1 MSRRPQKPNRRAS
14 SPQASASSP
23 REFRLPENTTPA
35 LPAVEDFAGLDMPAA
50 LLKTLTAQ
58 GVTTPFP
65 IQAATLPN
73 SLAGRDLLGRGR
85 TGSGK
90 TLAFGLALLARTA
103 GLRAEPKA
111 PLALVLVPTRELAQ
125 QVTDAL
131 TPYATAVNLRLATVV
146 GGLSITKQA
155 GTLRRGA
162 EVVVA
167 TPGRLNDLVE
177 RGDCVLDQVRI
188 TVLDEADQMTDMGF
202 LPQITKLIQHVRPD
216 GQRMLFS
223 ATLDRN
229 IDRLVQRF
237 LTDPVVH
244 SVDPSAGAVTT
255 MEHHVLHVQDETDKK
270 AVTTRIAAR
279 DGRVILFLDTKRSA
293 DRLAKRLLA
302 VGVRAAALHGGRS
315 QPQRNRT
322 LEQFKNGQVT
332 ALVATNV
339 AARGIHVDDLDLVVN
354 VDPPTDHKD
363 YLHRG
368 GRTARAG
375 GSGSV
380 VTLVLPDQKRDVTR
394 LMSDAGIRPRTARIT
409 SSDAELT
416 TITGARE
423 PSGVAVTIEVPSRRR
438 RPARRPAPS
447 AAGAPADAAETAAGQ
462 YGDRCGSPYGEP
474 GLDRRAAAGTTASD
488 STSASGGRGAA
499 RRAGSGG
506 ATGGAVGA
514 GGRSADRQSA
524 AGAATRAAS
533 GKVARGSGRRTAAGG
548 ATGGAAGTGGRGS
561 GSRGGRRAPPRD
573 ALPLNAAGGHLTTV
587 AGRADTCAGSAPVT
601 VAGVGRICRSDVVFG
616 PGTELLGPP
625 GRPGRVLSR

>member
-1 MSRRPQKPNRRAS
+1 MSRRPQKPTRRSAPS
-14 SPQASASSP
+14 SPVSP
-23 REFRLPENTTPA
+23 PQEFRLPETRTPA
-35 LPAVEDFAGLDMPAA
+35 LPPVEEFAGMELPPA
-50 LLKTLTAQ
+50 LLKCLAAQ

-73 SLAGRDLLGRGR
+73 GLAGRDLLGRGR

-90 TLAFGLALLARTA
+90 TLAFGLAVLARTA
-103 GLRAEPKA
+103 GLRAQPKA

-131 TPYATAVNLRLATVV
+131 TPYATAVNLRMTTVV

-155 GTLRRGA
+155 ATLRRGV
-162 EVVVA
+162 EVLVA
-167 TPGRLNDLVE
+167 CPGRLNDLVE
-177 RGDCVLDQVRI
+177 RGDCLLEDIRI

-202 LPQITKLIQHVRPD
+202 LPQITKVIQRVRPG
-216 GQRMLFS
+216 GQHMLFS

-237 LTDPVVH
+237 LDDPVVH
-244 SVDPSAGAVTT
+244 SVDPSAGAVST
-255 MEHHVLHVQDETDKK
+255 MEHHVLHLQDETDKK

-293 DRLAKRLLA
+293 DRLAKRLLS

-315 QPQRNRT
+315 QPQRNRA
-322 LEQFKNGQVT
+322 LEQFKDGRIT

-380 VTLVLPDQKRDVTR
+380 VTLVLPEQKRDVNQ
-394 LMSDAGIRPRTARIT
+394 LMSAAGIRPRTTRVT
-409 SSDAELT
+409 SSAPELT

-423 PSGVAVTIEVPSRRR
+423 PSGVAVVLEPVQPPQ
-438 RPARRPAPS
+438 PAAK
-447 AAGAPADAAETAAGQ
+447 TAK
-462 YGDRCGSPYGEP
+462 
-474 GLDRRAAAGTTASD
+474 
-488 STSASGGRGAA
+488 SGGRP
-499 RRAGSGG
+499 RRSRSGG
-506 ATGGAVGA
+506 GG
-514 GGRSADRQSA
+514 
-524 AGAATRAAS
+524 T
-533 GKVARGSGRRTAAGG
+533 AGG
-548 ATGGAAGTGGRGS
+548 ATGGRAPRTGAQSPAKATSRPSRRAGAEGGTGAGAKTGSRTGAKPAAKTAGPAGRTGAKPAAKTGRPAAGRRRS
-561 GSRGGRRAPPRD
+561 GSRTGGEQ
-573 ALPLNAAGGHLTTV
+573 G
-587 AGRADTCAGSAPVT
+587 
-601 VAGVGRICRSDVVFG
+601 
-616 PGTELLGPP
+616 
-625 GRPGRVLSR
+625 

>member
-1 MSRRPQKPNRRAS
+1 MSRRPQKPTRRAL
-14 SPQASASSP
+14 SPAPSPSSP

-35 LPAVEDFAGLDMPAA
+35 LPAVADFADLDMPAA

-103 GLRAEPKA
+103 GQRATPKA

-131 TPYATAVNLRLATVV
+131 TPYATAVNLRMATVV
-146 GGLSITKQA
+146 GGLSLTKQA
-155 GTLRRGA
+155 ATLRRGA

-167 TPGRLNDLVE
+167 SPGRLNDLVD
-177 RGDCVLDQVRI
+177 RGDCVLDDVRI

-202 LPQITKLIQHVRPD
+202 LPQITRLIQQVRPD

-223 ATLDRN
+223 ATLDHN

-255 MEHHVLHVQDETDKK
+255 MEHHVLHLQDETDKK
-270 AVTTRIAAR
+270 AVTARIAAR

-293 DRLAKRLLA
+293 DRLTKRLLS

-322 LEQFKNGQVT
+322 LEQFKSGQVT

-380 VTLVLPDQKRDVTR
+380 VTLVLPDQKRDFTR
-394 LMSDAGIRPRTARIT
+394 LMTHAGIRPRTARLT
-409 SSDAELT
+409 SADAELA

-423 PSGVAVTIEVPSRRR
+423 PSGTPVTIEVPQPTAPASSRPERQPGSKPARRR
-438 RPARRPAPS
+438 R
-447 AAGAPADAAETAAGQ
+447 GG
-462 YGDRCGSPYGEP
+462 GG
-474 GLDRRAAAGTTASD
+474 AGTAN
-488 STSASGGRGAA
+488 
-499 RRAGSGG
+499 G
-506 ATGGAVGA
+506 AT
-514 GGRSADRQSA
+514 
-524 AGAATRAAS
+524 
-533 GKVARGSGRRTAAGG
+533 
-548 ATGGAAGTGGRGS
+548 AGTGGRGTTGGTRSAGGRGSTRRAAAGGAKAGAVGAS
-561 GSRGGRRAPPRD
+561 GRGAERGTAAGGSGAAKSGGGAARRTTAGNTTAGNTTGGTAAGTGRNGGRRGGRR
-573 ALPLNAAGGHLTTV
+573 GSTT
-587 AGRADTCAGSAPVT
+587 
-601 VAGVGRICRSDVVFG
+601 
-616 PGTELLGPP
+616 
-625 GRPGRVLSR
+625 

>member
-1 MSRRPQKPNRRAS
+1 MSRRPQKSNRRAS
-14 SPQASASSP
+14 SPSPSASSP

-35 LPAVEDFAGLDMPAA
+35 LPAVEDFAGMDMPAG
-50 LLKTLTAQ
+50 LLKTLAAQ

-103 GLRAEPKA
+103 GLRAAPKA

-131 TPYATAVNLRLATVV
+131 APYATAVNLRLATVV

-155 GTLRRGA
+155 AVLQRGA
-162 EVVVA
+162 EVLVA
-167 TPGRLNDLVE
+167 SPGRLNDLVE
-177 RGDCVLDQVRI
+177 RGDCVLDSVRI

-202 LPQITKLIQHVRPD
+202 LPQVTKLIQQVRPD

-223 ATLDRN
+223 ATLDAN
-229 IDRLVQRF
+229 IDRLVRRF

-255 MEHHVLHVQDETDKK
+255 MEHHVLHVPDETDKK

-302 VGVRAAALHGGRS
+302 VGVRAAALHGGRT

-339 AARGIHVDDLDLVVN
+339 AARGIHIDDLDLVVN
-354 VDPPTDHKD
+354 VDPPGDHKD

-394 LMSDAGIRPRTARIT
+394 LMSDAGIRPKTARIT
-409 SSDAELT
+409 SSDVELA

-423 PSGVAVTIEVPSRRR
+423 PSGVPVTIEVPQPATPAAPRRDGKTGAEPGRRSGRRR
-438 RPARRPAPS
+438 RGGS
-447 AAGAPADAAETAAGQ
+447 AAATGAATGAAG
-462 YGDRCGSPYGEP
+462 RNSN
-474 GLDRRAAAGTTASD
+474 RRAAAGTAGAGEAP
-488 STSASGGRGAA
+488 ASGGRNSARRTGAGKA
-499 RRAGSGG
+499 TGVGSGGRSSERRAGGRA
-506 ATGGAVGA
+506 ATG
-514 GGRSADRQSA
+514 
-524 AGAATRAAS
+524 TAS

-548 ATGGAAGTGGRGS
+548 ATGAGDRDS
-561 GSRGGRRAPPRD
+561 GRGGRRK
-573 ALPLNAAGGHLTTV
+573 
-587 AGRADTCAGSAPVT
+587 SAT
-601 VAGVGRICRSDVVFG
+601 
-616 PGTELLGPP
+616 
-625 GRPGRVLSR
+625 

>member
-14 SPQASASSP
+14 STPPSTSP
-23 REFRLPENTTPA
+23 PGEFRLPESTTPA
-35 LPAVEDFAGLDMPAA
+35 LPAVEDFAGLDMPEG
-50 LLKTLTAQ
+50 LLKTLAAQ
-58 GVTTPFP
+58 GVTAPFP

-90 TLAFGLALLARTA
+90 TLAFGLAVLARTA

-125 QVTDAL
+125 QVADAL

-155 GTLRRGA
+155 GALRRGA

-167 TPGRLNDLVE
+167 SPGRLNDLVE
-177 RGDCVLDQVRI
+177 RGDCVLDRVRI

-202 LPQITKLIQHVRPD
+202 LPQITKLIEQVRPD

-244 SVDPSAGAVTT
+244 SVDPSKGAVTT

-293 DRLAKRLLA
+293 DRLAKRLLS

-339 AARGIHVDDLDLVVN
+339 AARGIHIDDLDLVVN
-354 VDPPTDHKD
+354 VDPPADHKD

-380 VTLVLPDQKRDVTR
+380 VTLVLPDQKRDITR
-394 LMSDAGIRPRTARIT
+394 LMSDAGIRPRTARVT
-409 SSDAELT
+409 SGDGELAA
-416 TITGARE
+416 ITGARE
-423 PSGVAVTIEVPSRRR
+423 PSGVAVTIEVPQPATETASRPDQKTGAKPGTRSGRRR
-438 RPARRPAPS
+438 RN
-447 AAGAPADAAETAAGQ
+447 
-462 YGDRCGSPYGEP
+462 GDRAKATTTPATGTRGRNS
-474 GLDRRAAAGTTASD
+474 DRQ
-488 STSASGGRGAA
+488 
-499 RRAGSGG
+499 AGSGR
-506 ATGGAVGA
+506 ATGDAVGA
-514 GGRSADRQSA
+514 GGRGSDRQPA
-524 AGAATRAAS
+524 AGAATGGGSRK
-533 GKVARGSGRRTAAGG
+533 GVRGSGRRAASGG
-548 ATGGAAGTGGRGS
+548 ATGGAAGTGGRGADR
-561 GSRGGRRAPPRD
+561 RGGRRTS
-573 ALPLNAAGGHLTTV
+573 AG
-587 AGRADTCAGSAPVT
+587 
-601 VAGVGRICRSDVVFG
+601 
-616 PGTELLGPP
+616 
-625 GRPGRVLSR
+625 

>member
-1 MSRRPQKPNRRAS
+1 MPRRPQKSNRRVS
-14 SPQASASSP
+14 STPSSAPPP
-23 REFRLPENTTPA
+23 REFRLPESTTPA
-35 LPAVEDFAGLDMPAA
+35 LPAVEDFAGLDMPAG

-103 GLRAEPKA
+103 GQRSEPKK

-131 TPYATAVNLRLATVV
+131 TPYATAVNLRLTTVV

-155 GTLRRGA
+155 NALRRGA

-167 TPGRLNDLVE
+167 SPGRLNDLVE
-177 RGDCVLDQVRI
+177 RGDCVLSDVRI

-202 LPQITKLIQHVRPD
+202 LPQITKLIEQVRPD
-216 GQRMLFS
+216 GQRLLFS

-237 LTDPVVH
+237 LVDPVVH

-255 MEHHVLHVQDETDKK
+255 MEHHVLHMQDETDKK

-293 DRLAKRLLA
+293 DRLAKRLLS

-339 AARGIHVDDLDLVVN
+339 AARGIHIDDLDLVVN
-354 VDPPTDHKD
+354 VDPPADHKD

-380 VTLVLPDQKRDVTR
+380 VTLVLPDQKRDVNR
-394 LMSDAGIRPRTARIT
+394 LMSDAGIRPRTARIK
-409 SSDAELT
+409 SSDAELA

-423 PSGVAVTIEVPSRRR
+423 PSGVAVTIEVPQPTTPAASRPDRKAGDKPGGRSGRRR
-438 RPARRPAPS
+438 RGGGGAKP
-447 AAGAPADAAETAAGQ
+447 AAGAAPRTG
-462 YGDRCGSPYGEP
+462 GRGS
-474 GLDRRAAAGTTASD
+474 DRRSATGAT
-488 STSASGGRGAA
+488 ASGGASANGGSSSG

-506 ATGGAVGA
+506 RAGA
-514 GGRSADRQSA
+514 GGA
-524 AGAATRAAS
+524 
-533 GKVARGSGRRTAAGG
+533 K
-548 ATGGAAGTGGRGS
+548 GGAARAGGRGS
-561 GSRGGRRAPPRD
+561 DRRGGRR
-573 ALPLNAAGGHLTTV
+573 T
-587 AGRADTCAGSAPVT
+587 SAT
-601 VAGVGRICRSDVVFG
+601 
-616 PGTELLGPP
+616 
-625 GRPGRVLSR
+625 

>member
-1 MSRRPQKPNRRAS
+1 MSRRPQKSNRRAS
-14 SPQASASSP
+14 SSPPSASSL
-23 REFRLPENTTPA
+23 REFRLPEGTTPA

-50 LLKTLTAQ
+50 LLKTLTTQ

-73 SLAGRDLLGRGR
+73 ALAGRDLLGRGR

-103 GLRAEPKA
+103 GRRAQPKA

-125 QVTDAL
+125 QVAAAL

-146 GGLSITKQA
+146 GGLSITRQA
-155 GTLRRGA
+155 GALRRGA
-162 EVVVA
+162 EVLVA
-167 TPGRLNDLVE
+167 SPGRLNDLVE
-177 RGDCVLDQVRI
+177 RGDCVLDDVRI
-188 TVLDEADQMTDMGF
+188 TVLDEADQMADMGF
-202 LPQITKLIQHVRPD
+202 LPQITRLIQQVRPD

-229 IDRLVQRF
+229 VDVLVQRF
-237 LTDPVVH
+237 LNDPVVH
-244 SVDPSAGAVTT
+244 SVDPSAGAVAT

-270 AVTTRIAAR
+270 AVITRIAAR

-322 LEQFKNGQVT
+322 LEQFKNGQVN

-339 AARGIHVDDLDLVVN
+339 AARGIHIDDLDLVVN

-380 VTLVLPDQKRDVTR
+380 VTLVLPAQKRDVTR
-394 LMSDAGIRPRTARIT
+394 LMSDAGIRPRTARVT
-409 SSDAELT
+409 SSDAALA
-416 TITGARE
+416 TITGARA
-423 PSGVAVTIEVPSRRR
+423 PSGVAVTIEVTQSASPTAFPPDRKTVKSGGRSRRR
-438 RPARRPAPS
+438 SRNGGAR
-447 AAGAPADAAETAAGQ
+447 AATGTATRTGRRGSDRRDAA
-462 YGDRCGSPYGEP
+462 RN
-474 GLDRRAAAGTTASD
+474 
-488 STSASGGRGAA
+488 SASGDTSATGGRGSAD
-499 RRAGSGG
+499 RAGSSG
-506 ATGGAVGA
+506 ATGGALGS
-514 GGRSADRQSA
+514 GGRSSDR
-524 AGAATRAAS
+524 
-533 GKVARGSGRRTAAGG
+533 
-548 ATGGAAGTGGRGS
+548 
-561 GSRGGRRAPPRD
+561 RGGRRTSAT
-573 ALPLNAAGGHLTTV
+573 HV
-587 AGRADTCAGSAPVT
+587 ASGNTDH
-601 VAGVGRICRSDVVFG
+601 GVDFS
-616 PGTELLGPP
+616 
-625 GRPGRVLSR
+625 